1 MGEAISLVAIAVLRT
16 PWMPGF
22 SVGVFR
28 ALQAVDPRL
37 LELAD
42 DVHGLVE
49 IGGYWLWRAHS
60 MDEAIEW
67 A

>member
-1 MGEAISLVAIAVLRT
+1 
-16 PWMPGF
+16 MPGF

>member
-1 MGEAISLVAIAVLRT
+1 LRSE
-16 PWMPGF
+16 F
-22 SVGVFR
+22 S
-28 ALQAVDPRL
+28 ALQAAYPRL

-42 DVHGLVE
+42 DEHGLVE
-49 IGGYWLWRAHS
+49 IGGYWLWRAYS